1 MKSKI
6 ILLNMTKYDKIS
18 MRVGGTTM
26 STEFIIIIGIAYYA
40 ITVVLIIVVLNFLNN
55 RDKKNYKRQLEELE
69 RNKNLIISASLIAEL
84 KKVEPLVHN
93 DNMKSVY
100 ENWQARF
107 SKLKEE
113 DVSRITDSL
122 IEAEDLFLDKDY
134 KTLRKKLSE
143 IELDIYYVRTKANFL
158 LDEVKNITLS
168 EEKNRET
175 ITKLKTSYR
184 EILMKF
190 QENRNDYT
198 LVSSP
203 LELQFENVDKLF
215 SAFEVSMEKKSY
227 QEVGK
232 IVKAIDDLIG
242 NLKLVIEEAPSIIM
256 LGKNIIPKKIT
267 EINNITKKMVS
278 DGYNLDYLN
287 IPYNVTES
295 SKKITDIF
303 QRLNVLNIEDSI
315 FELKTMLDYFD
326 SIYNEF
332 DKERIARK
340 IYNDYLRTL
349 LLKITKLTNINNTL
363 LKRLKDIK
371 FSYDL
376 NDEDVEIVF
385 QIKEELAA
393 IRGDYDDII
402 EDGRTKK
409 FSYSH
414 LGKQMELL
422 NMKVLKSEE
431 KLEVALRTLGS
442 LKEDELRARE
452 QLDEMKTILNQAK
465 GQMKSFKLPV
475 IPENYFV
482 ELAEATEAIANMVH
496 ELEKQPISIKVLN
509 TRVDTARDLVL
520 KLYNTTKEIIRAAK
534 MAETAIVYGNRYRPI
549 NSEVEIGLMKAE
561 KSFYQGKFKASLE
574 QAIHAIN
581 VIEPGIY
588 KKLMDE
594 YSN

>member
-1 MKSKI
+1 
-6 ILLNMTKYDKIS
+6 MTKCDKIS

-40 ITVVLIIVVLNFLNN
+40 ITVVLIIVLLNFLNN
-55 RDKKNYKRQLEELE
+55 RDKKNYQRQLEELE

-93 DNMKSVY
+93 DNMKHVY
-100 ENWQARF
+100 ASWQERF

-113 DVSRITDSL
+113 DVSRITDAL
-122 IEAEDLFLDKDY
+122 IEAEDLFLNKDY
-134 KTLRKKLSE
+134 KSLRKKLSE

-242 NLKLVIEEAPSIIM
+242 NLRLVIEEAPSIIM

-287 IPYNVTES
+287 IPYNITES

-340 IYNDYLRTL
+340 IYNEYLRTL
-349 LLKITKLTNINNTL
+349 LLKITKLTKINNTL
-363 LKRLKDIK
+363 LKRLNDIK

-393 IRGDYDDII
+393 LRGDYDDII

-409 FSYSH
+409 YSYSH

-452 QLDEMKTILNQAK
+452 QLDEMKGILNQAK
-465 GQMKSFKLPV
+465 AQMKSFKLPV

-561 KSFYQGKFKASLE
+561 KSFYQGKFKVSLE

-594 YSN
+594 YSS